1 MSLNST
7 AGDYT
12 NEEESQFLQD
22 TKYLQDEL
30 ASEEIDH
37 RMLYSQQAETVKL
50 CLQKS
55 FGKYTSDISLV
66 NAFFIDLDFLMR
78 QLQAFRD
85 YQ

>member
-7 AGDYT
+7 TGDYVD
-12 NEEESQFLQD
+12 EKEDQFLQD

-30 ASEEIDH
+30 VSEEIDS

-55 FGKYTSDISLV
+55 FGKYTNDISLV

-78 QLQAFRD
+78 QLQALRD
-85 YQ
+85 YK